1 MIATNKTMS
10 KHVYIASLVSRKYFD
25 MNRRLF
31 LKNGSVASLSIGAI
45 AVASCQQP
53 SSTSPTAL
61 PGAVETA
68 TTDAFEL
75 NEVTISDLQ
84 QKMEKGEMTS
94 KAMTELYLKRIEA
107 IDKSG
112 PTLRSVIEVNP
123 DAIGIAEQMD
133 KERKDGKVRGPMH
146 GIPILIKD
154 NIDTA
159 DKMMTTAGS
168 IALEENIA
176 TKDAF
181 VVQRLRAAGAVILG
195 KTNLSEWANFRSS
208 SSSSGWSSRGGQ
220 TKNPC
225 ILDRNPCGSS
235 SGSGAAVAAN
245 LCAVAVGTETDGSVI
260 APASQNGIVGMK
272 PTVGLVS
279 RSGIIPISAT
289 QDTAG
294 PMARTVA
301 DAAIL
306 LSAMTGIDEA
316 DGVTKTSEGK
326 VQTDYTKFLDANAL
340 SGKRIGY
347 EKNMLKGHDGVVNL
361 YKAAIETLKAK
372 GAILEEVE
380 LQKETRPLGDAEYD
394 VLKYEFKDGLNKYLS
409 QAKGKVKSL
418 AELIAFNKAN
428 ADKAMPFFS
437 QDILEASEEMKGLDS
452 KEYSDALKKSLS
464 AKKII
469 DNMLQSKKLNA
480 IIGVSI
486 GFSCITDLINGDYS
500 TGFYFCPPAAMAG
513 YPHITVPM
521 GDVHDLPVG
530 LSFISTAYDEPG
542 IIALAYAF
550 EQASKKRKA
559 PSFKASFQPA

>member
-1 MIATNKTMS
+1 VI
-10 KHVYIASLVSRKYFD
+10 HCFD
-25 MNRRLF
+25 HPSPNIFMMNRRLF
-31 LKNGSVASLSIGAI
+31 LKNGSVASLSIGALS
-45 AVASCQQP
+45 VVSCQQP
-53 SSTSPTAL
+53 SSSSPTAL
-61 PGAVETA
+61 SAAGQTA
-68 TTDAFEL
+68 APDDFEL
-75 NEVTISDLQ
+75 NEITISELQ

-94 KAMTELYLKRIEA
+94 KAITELYLKRIEA

-112 PTLRSVIEVNP
+112 PTLRSVIEINP
-123 DAIGIAEQMD
+123 DAVSIAEQMD
-133 KERKDGKVRGPMH
+133 KERKEGKVRGPLH
-146 GIPILIKD
+146 GIPVLIKD

-168 IALEENIA
+168 IALEGNIA
-176 TKDAF
+176 AKDAF
-181 VVQRLRAAGAVILG
+181 VVQRLRAAGSVILG

-225 ILDRNPCGSS
+225 VLDRNPCGSS

-306 LSAMTGIDEA
+306 LSAMAGIDEA
-316 DGVTKTSEGK
+316 DAITKTSEGK
-326 VQTDYTKFLDANAL
+326 AQTDYSRFLDANAL

-394 VLKYEFKDGLNKYLS
+394 ILKFEFKDGLNKYLS

-428 ADKAMPFFS
+428 ASKAMPFFS
-437 QDILEASEEMKGLDS
+437 QDILEASEEMKGLDA
-452 KEYSDALKKSLS
+452 KGYSDAIKKTSG
-464 AKKII
+464 AKKVI
-469 DNMLQSKKLNA
+469 DNMLQSKKLDA

-486 GFSCITDLINGDYS
+486 GFSCLTDLINGDYS

-530 LSFISTAYDEPG
+530 LSFMSTAYDEGG
-542 IIALAYAF
+542 IISLAFAF

-559 PSFKASFQPA
+559 PGFKASFQPA